1 VKHYIEQL
9 RKELRVRNRIEL
21 AAWAARA
28 GFYAARDI

>member
-28 GFYAARDI
+28 GFYAPRDI